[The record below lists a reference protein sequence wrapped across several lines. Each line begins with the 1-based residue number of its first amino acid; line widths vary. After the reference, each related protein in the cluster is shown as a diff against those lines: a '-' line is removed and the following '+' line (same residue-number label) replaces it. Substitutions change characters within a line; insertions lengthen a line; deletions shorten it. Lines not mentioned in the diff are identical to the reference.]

1 MKKNKP
7 YDAVKEARK
16 IKEKLSL
23 KYYGNFDLLMKDLKE
38 ATERY
43 NLRIKKA
50 L

>member
-1 MKKNKP
+1 MKKAKP

-23 KYYGNFDLLMKDLKE
+23 KYYGNFELLMKDLKE

-43 NLRIKKA
+43 KLRSQKA
-50 L
+50 